1 MRALAVVVL
10 LALVP
15 LASAA
20 VSVHIEWSVDEAVDV
35 DRRYVEHF
43 TSSSLECKGC
53 IETEDDD
60 VVVRWWRYSDQTG
73 SSWPDDDA
81 NLRASNMGVEF
92 DESRSIINGNG
103 SETRQHL
110 VDVKGTFSIQSEI
123 EDESYL
129 AANLTVEPLVDLRND
144 VIMQFLFVEE
154 NSEDNHGR
162 ELSYLVRD
170 LTSEVGFY
178 RSGGNITQVD
188 VTIPYTHLSAAGV
201 DLADEQYGW
210 IVLIVVLGAESD
222 SVEPPGVIALYET
235 SVPTSSEDVAFL
247 DYLPPLVFI
256 AVALV
261 ILFSVVR
268 SSFNQEHGL
277 PEIRARW
284 KTGKD
289 PAIVIEVD
297 AKRQDVSIQGCE
309 AIEPWSMRG
318 GVKRSTVEA
327 GNSLSFDVRFK
338 KWRDEILVLK
348 LKMEVD
354 TLGGW
359 TQNIRLPLRSKPE
372 RSVEDEQD

>member
-43 TSSSLECKGC
+43 TSSSLECKDC
-53 IETEDDD
+53 IETKDDD

-154 NSEDNHGR
+154 NSEDDHGR

-210 IVLIVVLGAESD
+210 KVFIVVLGAESD

-359 TQNIRLPLRSKPE
+359 TQNIRLPLRNKPE
-372 RSVEDEQD
+372 RSVEDEQV

>member
-210 IVLIVVLGAESD
+210 KVLIVVLGAESD

-235 SVPTSSEDVAFL
+235 SVPTSSEEVAFL

-372 RSVEDEQD
+372 RSVEDEQA